1 MHDMEQIREE
11 IQWVEV
17 AVFAPLPDRFIY
29 RWPFSLGEACEGVRV
44 RVPFARGHRLGMVCT
59 LLDQLPDFLQQKEVL
74 AVQDRL
80 DARPLLDP
88 IRRQWLT
95 RLQHYYLAQE
105 GEVLET
111 ALAWAVAWD
120 TQRFRCPDHAAL
132 QARFPELAA
141 VFHGRRA
148 LSRAT
153 IVRRCSD
160 THGHYSLNLAIQ
172 AGLLEAVNIRQDL
185 SEMPVNRQSGLVLN
199 EAQQRAC
206 DALIAARETF
216 VPFLLFGR
224 TGSGKTEVYLQAA
237 EAIVQFGG
245 QVLVLVPEIG
255 LTPMWL
261 KRVIQRFSAVGI
273 WHSGL
278 TQREKLQV
286 ADRLEH
292 LDVLIGTRSALFLPL
307 PRLRMIVVDEEHDA
321 SFKQQDGIRYSARD
335 MAVLLAQQLQIPV
348 VLGSATP
355 SQESWC
361 RIRKGKY
368 TLLHLPDRI
377 TGNVQVRPEIVD
389 MRGSYD
395 VVSSSL
401 QQALQQTI
409 EQGEQSILF
418 LNRRGFASAL
428 QCTACG
434 DVAECPHCS
443 MRLTLHRHIRR
454 LCCHTCGYM
463 RRVQTVC
470 PQCGEEALLPL
481 GEGTEKVEAWLR
493 EHMPDYR
500 FARFD
505 RDVVRTNSTMID
517 ILESF
522 ARGDLDGL
530 MGTQMLVKGHHF
542 PNVTLVGVINADH
555 GMSMPD
561 FRAGERWWQQ
571 MVQVMGRCGRGERA
585 GRVLIQTRM
594 PESFWLSRLMHDDQE
609 AVLDEEMALRR
620 QLSFPP
626 FSRWVRLLLSGRKRE
641 QVWQAAELLAV
652 HVATLSACQISGPM
666 FCPVERVAGK
676 FRVEV
681 LLRDASRQHLPWRL
695 APLLATVKLPSTVR
709 LKVDVDPQDMM

>member
-1 MHDMEQIREE
+1 MHEMEHIRVKA
-11 IQWVEV
+11 QWVEV
-17 AVFAPLPDRFIY
+17 AVFAPLPGRFTY
-29 RWPFSLGEACEGVRV
+29 RWPFSLGTVCEGVRV
-44 RVPFARGHRLGMVCT
+44 RVPFGRGQRLGMVCVV
-59 LLDQLPDFLQQKEVL
+59 LDQLPASLQQTDIL
-74 AVQDRL
+74 MVQDRL
-80 DARPLLDP
+80 DAKPLLDST
-88 IRRQWLT
+88 RRRWLT
-95 RLQHYYLAQE
+95 RLCRYYLAPE

-120 TQRFRCPDHAAL
+120 AQQFRCPDHASL
-132 QARFPELAA
+132 QAQFPALAA
-141 VFHGRRA
+141 VFHGKRP

-160 THGHYSLNLAIQ
+160 THAYYQLSQAIQ
-172 AGLLEAVNIRQDL
+172 AELLQAVDGRQDVAKSQAETQRL
-185 SEMPVNRQSGLVLN
+185 TLN
-199 EAQQRAC
+199 AAQQQAC
-206 DALIAARETF
+206 DALIAGRDTF
-216 VPFLLFGR
+216 SPFLLFGR
-224 TGSGKTEVYLQAA
+224 TGSGKTEVYLRAA
-237 EAIVQFGG
+237 EAIVRDGG

-261 KRVIQRFSAVGI
+261 QRVMQRFDAVGI

-278 TQREKLQV
+278 GKREKMHV
-286 ADRLEH
+286 AGQLEH

-307 PRLRMIVVDEEHDA
+307 PRLCMIVVDEEHDS
-321 SFKQQDGIRYSARD
+321 SFKQQDGMRYSARD

-355 SQESWC
+355 AQESW
-361 RIRKGKY
+361 RKVREGSY

-377 TGNVQVRPEIVD
+377 ASSVQARPEIVD
-389 MRGSYD
+389 LRGSHE
-395 VVSSSL
+395 VIAPAL
-401 QQALQQTI
+401 QQALQQTL

-443 MRLTLHRHIRR
+443 MRLTLHRRIRR
-454 LCCHTCGYM
+454 LCCHTCGYT

-470 PQCGEEALLPL
+470 AQCGEEALLPL

-493 EHMPDYR
+493 EHVPDYR

-505 RDVVRTNSTMID
+505 RDAVRSSSAMID

-530 MGTQMLVKGHHF
+530 LGTQMLVKGHHF

-594 PESFWLSRLMHDDQE
+594 PESIWLTRLMQDDQE
-609 AVLDEEMALRR
+609 TVLDEELELRR

-626 FSRWVRLLLSGRKRE
+626 FSRWVRLLLVGRKRE
-641 QVWQAAELLAV
+641 QVWQSAERLAA
-652 HVATLSACQISGPM
+652 HVASLSACQISGPM

-681 LLRDASRQHLPWRL
+681 LLRDASRQYLPWQL
-695 APLLATVKLPSTVR
+695 APLLATLKLPSAVR